1 VRGKYLV
8 SRIKMK
14 ASVNADDL
22 RKFVEQVYQTVGAS
36 AEYAQIS
43 AEVMVEA
50 NLCGVDSH
58 GVRMLP
64 GFVTLARNG
73 KINPKGKVKVIRET
87 PVIAHLDGCLAPG
100 HAVSVQAMKMA
111 VEKAKTSAIGFVL
124 VGNSTHWGRAA
135 YYPVL
140 AAREGCVGVCFVNT
154 ESNMPY
160 WGTRA
165 PRIGNNPLSIGAP
178 RASGE
183 PVVLD
188 MAMSQAAFFKIVLYN
203 REGKKVPLGWGVD
216 EKGQPTDDPAAIIK
230 SRRLVPTGQHK
241 GSGLALMIDILT
253 GVLSGGMFCGELLG
267 EAKGMPHATAYAQAF
282 MAIDIASFLPLEV
295 FKRRVDELV
304 AYVKEGPLAE
314 GFSEISIPGERSWRE
329 RALREKLGIPLDE
342 ITLGEL
348 RTLAGQLGI
357 PCFPVGQ

>member
-1 VRGKYLV
+1 
-8 SRIKMK
+8 MK
-14 ASVNADDL
+14 NIVTANDL
-22 RKFVEQVYQTVGAS
+22 RTFVEQAYQTVGAS
-36 AEYAQIS
+36 RENAKIS

-64 GFVTLARNG
+64 GFIALVRNG
-73 KINPKGKVKVIRET
+73 KTNPQGKIEVIRET
-87 PVIAHLDGCLAPG
+87 PVIAHLDAHLALG
-100 HAVSVQAMKMA
+100 HVVSVLAMKKA
-111 VEKAKTSAIGFVL
+111 VEKAKASGIGFVL
-124 VGNSTHWGRAA
+124 VRNSTHWGRAA

-140 AAREGCVGVCFVNT
+140 AAREGCIGICFVNT

-160 WGTRA
+160 WGTRE
-165 PRIGNNPLSIGAP
+165 PRIGNNPLSISAP

-188 MAMSQAAFFKIVLYN
+188 MAMSQAAFFKIVLYS

-216 EKGQPTDDPAAIIK
+216 EHGRPTDDPAAILK

-253 GVLSGGMFCGELLG
+253 GILSGGMFCGELLG
-267 EAKGMPHATAYAQAF
+267 EAKGMPHSTGYAQAF
-282 MAIDIASFLPLEV
+282 MAIDIATFLPLEV
-295 FKRRVDELV
+295 FKRRVEELT
-304 AYVKEGPLAE
+304 AYVKGGPLAE
-314 GFSEISIPGERSWRE
+314 GFSEVSIPGERSWRE
-329 RALREKLGIPLDE
+329 RALREKVGIPLDE

-348 RTLAGQLGI
+348 RALAEKLGMAF
-357 PCFPVGQ
+357 FPVGQI

>member
-1 VRGKYLV
+1 
-8 SRIKMK
+8 MK
-14 ASVNADDL
+14 SIVKVGDL
-22 RKFVEQVYQTVGAS
+22 RTFVEQVYRTAGAS
-36 AEYAQIS
+36 EENARTS
-43 AEVMVEA
+43 AEVMVES

-58 GVRMLP
+58 GVRMLA
-64 GFVTLARNG
+64 GFITLARSGKMNLQG
-73 KINPKGKVKVIRET
+73 KIGVIKES
-87 PVIAHLDGCLAPG
+87 PVIAHLDGGLAPG
-100 HAVSVQAMKMA
+100 HVVSVQAMKKA
-111 VEKAKTSAIGFVL
+111 VEKARASGIGFVL
-124 VGNSTHWGRAA
+124 VRNSTHWGRAA

-140 AAREGCVGVCFVNT
+140 AAREGCVGICFVNT

-165 PRIGNNPLSIGAP
+165 PRMGNNPLSIGAP

-188 MAMSQAAFFKIVLYN
+188 MAMSQAAFFKIVLYS

-216 EKGQPTDDPAAIIK
+216 EKGQPTDDPAAILK
-230 SRRLVPTGQHK
+230 SRRLVPAGQHK

-304 AYVKEGPLAE
+304 TYVKEGPLAE
-314 GFSEISIPGERSWRE
+314 GFTEISIPGERSWRE
-329 RALREKLGIPLDE
+329 RTLREKVGIPLDE

-348 RTLAGQLGI
+348 RALAGQLGI
-357 PCFPVGQ
+357 PCFPVS

>member
-1 VRGKYLV
+1 
-8 SRIKMK
+8 MK
-14 ASVNADDL
+14 SIVKVKDL
-22 RKFVEQVYQTVGAS
+22 LAFVEQVYQTAGAS
-36 AEYAQIS
+36 KEYARIA

-64 GFVTLARNG
+64 GFIALARNG
-73 KINPKGKVKVIRET
+73 KINPKARVGVIKET
-87 PVIAHLDGCLAPG
+87 PVIAHLDANLAPG
-100 HAVSVQAMKMA
+100 HVVSVQAMKMA
-111 VEKAKTSAIGFVL
+111 VEKAKASGIGFVL
-124 VGNSTHWGRAA
+124 VRNSTHWGRAA

-140 AAREGCVGVCFVNT
+140 AAREGCAGICFVNT

-165 PRIGNNPLSIGAP
+165 PRIGNNPLSIGVP
-178 RASGE
+178 RGSGE

-188 MAMSQAAFFKIVLYN
+188 MAMSQAAFFKIVLYG

-216 EKGQPTDDPAAIIK
+216 EQGRPTDDPAAILK

-253 GVLSGGMFCGELLG
+253 GILSGGMFCGELLG
-267 EAKGMPHATAYAQAF
+267 EAKGMPHSTGYAQAF
-282 MAIDIASFLPLEV
+282 LAIDIASFLPLEV

-304 AYVKEGPLAE
+304 AYIKAGPLAE

-329 RALREKLGIPLDE
+329 RALREKMGIPLDE
-342 ITLGEL
+342 TTLGEL
-348 RTLAGQLGI
+348 RTLAGQIGI
-357 PCFPVGQ
+357 PRFPVSER

>member
-1 VRGKYLV
+1 
-8 SRIKMK
+8 MK
-14 ASVNADDL
+14 SIVKVGDL
-22 RKFVEQVYQTVGAS
+22 RTFVEQVYRNAGAS
-36 AEYAQIS
+36 EENARTS
-43 AEVMVEA
+43 AEVMVES

-58 GVRMLP
+58 GVRMLA
-64 GFVTLARNG
+64 GFITLARSGKMNLQG
-73 KINPKGKVKVIRET
+73 KIGVIKES
-87 PVIAHLDGCLAPG
+87 PVIAHLDGGLAPG
-100 HAVSVQAMKMA
+100 HVVSVQAMKKA
-111 VEKAKTSAIGFVL
+111 VEKARASGIGFVL
-124 VGNSTHWGRAA
+124 VRNSTHWGRAA

-140 AAREGCVGVCFVNT
+140 AAREGCVGICFVNT

-188 MAMSQAAFFKIVLYN
+188 MAMSQAAFFKIVLYS

-216 EKGQPTDDPAAIIK
+216 EKGQPTDDPAAILK
-230 SRRLVPTGQHK
+230 SRRLVPAGQHK

-304 AYVKEGPLAE
+304 TYVKEGPLAE
-314 GFSEISIPGERSWRE
+314 GFTEISIPGERSWRE
-329 RALREKLGIPLDE
+329 RTLREKVGIPLDE

-348 RTLAGQLGI
+348 RALAGQLGI
-357 PCFPVGQ
+357 PCFPVS

>member
-1 VRGKYLV
+1 
-8 SRIKMK
+8 MK
-14 ASVNADDL
+14 ASVKVDDL

-36 AEYAQIS
+36 KEYAQLS
-43 AEVMVEA
+43 AEVMVES

-64 GFVTLARNG
+64 GFITLARNG
-73 KINPKGKVKVIRET
+73 KINPKGRIKVIRET

-100 HAVSVQAMKMA
+100 HMVSVQAMKKA
-111 VEKAKTSAIGFVL
+111 VEKAKASGIGFVL
-124 VGNSTHWGRAA
+124 VRNSTHWGRAA

-188 MAMSQAAFFKIVLYN
+188 MAMSQAAFFKVVLYS

-253 GVLSGGMFCGELLG
+253 GILSGGMFCGELLG

-304 AYVKEGPLAE
+304 TYVKEGPLAE
-314 GFSEISIPGERSWRE
+314 GFNEISIPGERSWRE
-329 RALREKLGIPLDE
+329 KALRERVGIPLDE

-348 RTLAGQLGI
+348 RALAGQLGI
-357 PCFPVGQ
+357 PCFPVS

>member
-1 VRGKYLV
+1 
-8 SRIKMK
+8 MK
-14 ASVNADDL
+14 SIVKVKDL
-22 RKFVEQVYQTVGAS
+22 LAFIEQVYLKMGAS
-36 AEYAQIS
+36 EADSQIS

-64 GFVTLARNG
+64 GFVTLMRNG
-73 KINPKGKVKVIRET
+73 KIKPQGRIQTIKET
-87 PVIAHLDGCLAPG
+87 PVIAHLDADLAPG
-100 HAVSVQAMKMA
+100 HVVSVQAMKMA
-111 VEKAKTSAIGFVL
+111 VEKAKTSGIGFVL
-124 VGNSTHWGRAA
+124 VRNSTHWGRAA

-140 AAREGCVGVCFVNT
+140 AAREGCAGICFVNT

-165 PRIGNNPLSIGAP
+165 PRIGNNPLSIGVP

-188 MAMSQAAFFKIVLYN
+188 MAMSQAAFFKIVLYH

-216 EKGQPTDDPAAIIK
+216 EQGRPTDDPAAILK
-230 SRRLVPTGQHK
+230 SRRLVPAGQHK
-241 GSGLALMIDILT
+241 GSGLALMVDILT

-282 MAIDIASFLPLEV
+282 LAIHIASFVPLEV
-295 FKRRVDELV
+295 FQRRVDELV
-304 AYVKEGPLAE
+304 AYVQGGPPAE

-329 RALREKLGIPLDE
+329 RALRAKMGIPLDE

-348 RTLAGQLGI
+348 RALADQMGI
-357 PCFPVGQ
+357 PFFPISENQET

>member
-1 VRGKYLV
+1 
-8 SRIKMK
+8 MK

-22 RKFVEQVYQTVGAS
+22 RKFVEQVYQTMGAS
-36 AEYAQIS
+36 EEYAQIS

-73 KINPKGKVKVIRET
+73 KINPKGKIGVIKET
-87 PVIAHLDGCLAPG
+87 PVIAHLDGGLAPG
-100 HAVSVQAMKMA
+100 HVVSVQAMKTA
-111 VEKAKTSAIGFVL
+111 VKKARSSGIGFVL
-124 VGNSTHWGRAA
+124 VRNSTHWGRAA

-188 MAMSQAAFFKIVLYN
+188 MAMSQAAFFKIVLYG

-216 EKGQPTDDPAAIIK
+216 EKGQPTDDPAAILK

-304 AYVKEGPLAE
+304 TYIKEGPLAE
-314 GFSEISIPGERSWRE
+314 GFCEISIPGERSWRE
-329 RALREKLGIPLDE
+329 KALREKVGIPLDE
-342 ITLGEL
+342 ITLSEL
-348 RTLAGQLGI
+348 RTLASQLGI

>member
-1 VRGKYLV
+1 
-8 SRIKMK
+8 MK
-14 ASVNADDL
+14 SIVKVKDL
-22 RKFVEQVYQTVGAS
+22 LAFIEQVYQTAGAS
-36 AEYAQIS
+36 KEYARIA

-64 GFVTLARNG
+64 GFIALAGNG
-73 KINPKGKVKVIRET
+73 KINPKARVGVIKET
-87 PVIAHLDGCLAPG
+87 PVIAHLDANLAPG
-100 HAVSVQAMKMA
+100 HVVSVQAMKMA
-111 VEKAKTSAIGFVL
+111 VEKAKASGIGFVL
-124 VGNSTHWGRAA
+124 VRNSTHWGRAA

-140 AAREGCVGVCFVNT
+140 AAREGCAGICFVNT

-165 PRIGNNPLSIGAP
+165 PRIGNNPLSIGVP
-178 RASGE
+178 RGSGE

-188 MAMSQAAFFKIVLYN
+188 MAMSQAAFFKIVLYG

-216 EKGQPTDDPAAIIK
+216 EQGRPTDDPAAILK

-253 GVLSGGMFCGELLG
+253 GILSGGMFCGELLG
-267 EAKGMPHATAYAQAF
+267 EAKGMPHSTGYAQAF
-282 MAIDIASFLPLEV
+282 LAIDIASFLPLEV

-304 AYVKEGPLAE
+304 AYIKAGPLAE

-329 RALREKLGIPLDE
+329 RALREKMGIPLDE
-342 ITLGEL
+342 TTLGEL
-348 RTLAGQLGI
+348 QTLAGQIGI
-357 PCFPVGQ
+357 PRFPVSER

>member
-1 VRGKYLV
+1 
-8 SRIKMK
+8 MK
-14 ASVNADDL
+14 ASAKVDGL

-36 AEYAQIS
+36 KEYAQIS

-64 GFVTLARNG
+64 GFVTLSRNG
-73 KINPKGKVKVIRET
+73 KINPKGKIKVIRESQ
-87 PVIAHLDGCLAPG
+87 VIAHLDGGLAPG
-100 HAVSVQAMKMA
+100 HVVSVQAMKMA
-111 VEKAKTSAIGFVL
+111 VEKAKASGIGFVL
-124 VGNSTHWGRAA
+124 VRNSTHWGRAA

-165 PRIGNNPLSIGAP
+165 PRIGNNPLSIGVP

-216 EKGQPTDDPAAIIK
+216 EQGRPTDDPAAILK
-230 SRRLVPTGQHK
+230 SRRLVPMGEHK

-282 MAIDIASFLPLEV
+282 MAIDIATFLPLEV
-295 FKRRVDELV
+295 FKQRVDKLV
-304 AYVKEGPLAE
+304 TYIKEGPLAE

-329 RALREKLGIPLDE
+329 RALRERVGIPLDE

-348 RTLAGQLGI
+348 RALAGQLGI
-357 PCFPVGQ
+357 PCFPVSQE

>member
-1 VRGKYLV
+1 
-8 SRIKMK
+8 MK
-14 ASVNADDL
+14 AIVKVEDL
-22 RKFVEQVYQTVGAS
+22 RKFVEQVYQTVGAT

-73 KINPKGKVKVIRET
+73 KINPKGKIGVIKET
-87 PVIAHLDGCLAPG
+87 PVIAHLDGNLAPG
-100 HAVSVQAMKMA
+100 HVVSVLAMKMA
-111 VEKAKTSAIGFVL
+111 VEKAKASGIGFVL
-124 VGNSTHWGRAA
+124 VRNSTHWGRAA

-188 MAMSQAAFFKIVLYN
+188 MAMSQAAFFKIVLYG

-216 EKGQPTDDPAAIIK
+216 EKGRPTDDPAEILK

-267 EAKGMPHATAYAQAF
+267 EAKGMPHATAYSQAF
-282 MAIDIASFLPLEV
+282 LAIDISSFLPLEV
-295 FKRRVDELV
+295 FKRRVDEL
-304 AYVKEGPLAE
+304 ATYVKEGPLAE

-329 RALREKLGIPLDE
+329 KALREKVGIPLDE

-357 PCFPVGQ
+357 PCFPVSQ

>member
-1 VRGKYLV
+1 
-8 SRIKMK
+8 M
-14 ASVNADDL
+14 
-22 RKFVEQVYQTVGAS
+22 EQVYQTAGAS
-36 AEYAQIS
+36 EENARIS
-43 AEVMVEA
+43 AEVMVES

-64 GFVTLARNG
+64 GFIILARNG
-73 KINPKGKVKVIRET
+73 KMNLKGKIGVIKET
-87 PVIAHLDGCLAPG
+87 PVIAHLDGGLAPG
-100 HAVSVQAMKMA
+100 HVVSVQAMKMA
-111 VEKAKTSAIGFVL
+111 VKKAKNSGVGFVL
-124 VGNSTHWGRAA
+124 VRNSTHWGRAA

-140 AAREGCVGVCFVNT
+140 AAREGCAGICFVNT

-165 PRIGNNPLSIGAP
+165 PRIGNNPLSIGVP

-203 REGKKVPLGWGVD
+203 REGKRVPMGWGVD
-216 EKGQPTDDPAAIIK
+216 EKGQPTDDPAAILK
-230 SRRLVPTGQHK
+230 SRRLVPAGQHK

-282 MAIDIASFLPLEV
+282 VAIDIASFLPLEV
-295 FKRRVDELV
+295 FKQRVDELV
-304 AYVKEGPLAE
+304 AYVKNGPLAE
-314 GFSEISIPGERSWRE
+314 GFSEVHIPGERSWRE
-329 RALREKLGIPLDE
+329 RALREKVGIPLDE

-348 RTLAGQLGI
+348 RALATQLGI
-357 PCFPVGQ
+357 PCFPVG